1 MAQPISI
8 QFTRFSAF
16 YSPLIATIA
25 GGFLTEEGFEPKYS
39 IAPPG
44 KSAIAS
50 LVDGSVQVA
59 QSAPS
64 QGFAPLEKGEMPPA
78 VHFAQINEKDGFFI
92 TARKPDPKFTWDKLK
107 TGKTLVDHGGQPFA
121 MFKYACFRNGLDWMS
136 LPIVDAGIDTMDQ
149 AFRNGTCDY
158 IHQQGPAPQ
167 QLEHDGVGRVVASVG
182 EAIGPLAFSSLAAT
196 REWLATDEAKRF
208 TRAYRKARAWLIDT
222 PAAKVAEAEASFF
235 PGIHRDVLTRT
246 IATYQKLG
254 CWTPHL
260 EITHPAFEV
269 TLDVFQHAGLIT
281 KRHKYEDVIAQPP
294 A

>member
-1 MAQPISI
+1 MAQLISI

-25 GGFLTEEGFEPKYS
+25 GGFLEEEGFEPKYS

-44 KSAIAS
+44 RSAIAG

-64 QGFAPLEKGEMPPA
+64 QGFAPLEKGEKPPA

-92 TARKPDPKFTWDKLK
+92 TARKPDPNFTWDKLK
-107 TGKTLVDHGGQPFA
+107 SGRTLVDHGGQPLA

-136 LPIVDAGIDTMDQ
+136 LSIVDAGIDSMDQ
-149 AFRNGTCDY
+149 AFRNGSGDY

-167 QLEHDGVGRVVASVG
+167 QLEHDGVGHVVASVG

-196 REWLATDEAKRF
+196 RGWLATDEAKRF

-222 PAAKVAEAEASFF
+222 PAAKVAEVEAGFF
-235 PGIHRDVLTRT
+235 PN
-246 IATYQKLG
+246 
-254 CWTPHL
+254 
-260 EITHPAFEV
+260 
-269 TLDVFQHAGLIT
+269 AG
-281 KRHKYEDVIAQPP
+281 RVISTCGVQQPSFW
-294 A
+294 

>member
-1 MAQPISI
+1 MAQPINI

-25 GGFLTEEGFEPKYS
+25 GGFLSEEGFEPKYS

-44 KSAIAS
+44 KSAIAG

-64 QGFAPLEKGEMPPA
+64 QGFAPLEKGEQPPA

-92 TARKPDPKFTWDKLK
+92 TARKPDPHFTWDKLK
-107 TGKTLVDHGGQPFA
+107 SGKVLADHGGQPLA
-121 MFKYACFRNGLDWMS
+121 MFKYACFKNGLDWKS
-136 LPIVDAGIDTMDQ
+136 LAIVDAGIETMDQ
-149 AFRNGTCDY
+149 AFRSGTGDY

-167 QLEHDGVGRVVASVG
+167 QLEHDGIGHVVASVG

-196 REWLATDEAKRF
+196 RLWLGSEEAKRF
-208 TRAYRKARAWLIDT
+208 IRAYRKARAWLIQT
-222 PAAKVAEAEASFF
+222 PAAKVAETEAAFF
-235 PGIHRDVLTRT
+235 PGIHRDVLTQT

-254 CWTPHL
+254 CWTPQV
-260 EITHPAFEV
+260 EITRPAFEV
-269 TLDVFQHAGLIT
+269 TLDVFQYAGLIT
-281 KRHKYEDVIAQPP
+281 RRHKYEDVIAQPP